1 MRASIIIPA
10 KGTSE
15 RVVSKNLY
23 RLNGKSLIYRVC
35 EKALKCKLVS
45 DVFVDT
51 ECDEIIDDVKS
62 LFESGLKLIRRPQ
75 HLATNEASGND
86 LVSFEKQFIR
96 DSELFIHTYA
106 TSPLLTYKT
115 IDKCIRKFIDK
126 SDIYDS
132 FFTARP
138 IREYIWS
145 DAGPVNFDLTELP
158 NSKDLT
164 GFWKETHGMYGIK
177 MNVLNSLGRRLG
189 NKPLPIEI
197 SEKESLDIDYYSDI
211 EYLECVHGKQ

>member
-1 MRASIIIPA
+1 MRA
-10 KGTSE
+10 
-15 RVVSKNLY
+15 
-23 RLNGKSLIYRVC
+23 
-35 EKALKCKLVS
+35 
-45 DVFVDT
+45 
-51 ECDEIIDDVKS
+51 
-62 LFESGLKLIRRPQ
+62 
-75 HLATNEASGND
+75 HLARLLVEEPDLLMLDEPTNHLDLNSLMWFQKYLQQYPGALLIISHDRSFMDGVVEKVYEIDEQKFINYTGNYTKYLQLKD
-86 LVSFEKQFIR
+86 ERYDQQMKAFQNQKKEIARIQ
-96 DSELFIHTYA
+96 
-106 TSPLLTYKT
+106 
-115 IDKCIRKFIDK
+115 KFIDK

-177 MNVLNSLGRRLG
+177 MNVLNRLSRRLG

-211 EYLECVHGKQ
+211 EYF

>member
-1 MRASIIIPA
+1 MRTSIIIPA

-51 ECDEIIDDVKS
+51 ECDEIIDDVES
-62 LFESGLKLIRRPQ
+62 LFESGLKLIRRPH

-86 LVSFEKQFIR
+86 LVNFEKEFVK

-177 MNVLNSLGRRLG
+177 MNVLNSLSRRLG

-211 EYLECVHGKQ
+211 EYLECVYGKQ